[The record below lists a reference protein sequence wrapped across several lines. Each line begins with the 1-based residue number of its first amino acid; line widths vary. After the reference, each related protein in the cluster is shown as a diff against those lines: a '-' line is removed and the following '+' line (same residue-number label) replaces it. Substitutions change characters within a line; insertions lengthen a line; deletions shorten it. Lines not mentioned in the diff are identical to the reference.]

1 MGIDDSFFEEGATSG
16 GQVFCVNFNRSLVGY
31 ETDNGYDYCEIM
43 SWADGIEIDDIIIGE
58 LDNTQVQTIEITNQ
72 RTGNRINVCIED
84 FGQTFSS
91 AIEAIS

>member
-1 MGIDDSFFEEGATSG
+1 MKGRVIKINYSRSLLAFEVENDYGIDCGVLEI
-16 GQVFCVNFNRSLVGY
+16 L
-31 ETDNGYDYCEIM
+31 DY
-43 SWADGIEIDDIIIGE
+43 SDDFEIDDIIIGE
-58 LDNTQVQTIEITNQ
+58 LDNTQVQTIEIINQ